1 MKRGSAFGEF
11 VDIGQWQ
18 EIQEHFAEV
27 IGATI
32 RTVDSSGNSLTA
44 ASGPTR
50 LCAEIVSVS
59 PAGMAKCGECF
70 SPSLVNLR
78 TNEMWREGYQC
89 HLGLYNFAIPVS
101 LPENQKIAY
110 ILVGPVFLGERQK
123 PEKYREKMA
132 ELGMDFDTFADA
144 LIEIR
149 DFSFSA
155 IQSVLELL
163 RDVVSCIVEAGCHK
177 FKLEKAVPLPELS
190 RMAAAVYIDKLLN
203 ALLEVSCD
211 VLGGEFGS
219 IMLLNEQ
226 SKELFIKVS
235 RGIKKEIVKHA
246 RLKIGEG
253 IAGLAAQERRILLVN
268 DRIADERIRGRSQ
281 RPEIK
286 SAVVAPIQ
294 TDDKLLGVM
303 NIATRHAS
311 DKFDS
316 ENIEILRQLV
326 KLAAVSFQDIPTA

>member
-1 MKRGSAFGEF
+1 MKKGDTFAEL
-11 VDIGQWQ
+11 VDIRQWQ

-32 RTVDSSGNSLTA
+32 RTIDPSGNPLTA
-44 ASGPTR
+44 ASGATR
-50 LCAEIVSVS
+50 LCAEIVSAS
-59 PAGMAKCGECF
+59 QAGIAKCGECF

-78 TNEMWREGYQC
+78 TNGMWKEGCQC
-89 HLGLYNFAIPVS
+89 YLGLYNFAIPVS
-101 LPENQKIAY
+101 LSENQKIAY
-110 ILVGPVFLGERQK
+110 VLVGPVLLGERQK
-123 PEKYREKMA
+123 PEKYREKIA
-132 ELGMDFDTFADA
+132 ALGMDFDRFADA
-144 LIEIR
+144 LIEIK

-163 RDVVSCIVEAGCHK
+163 RDVVSYIAEAGYHK
-177 FKLEKAVPLPELS
+177 FKLEKAIPSPELN
-190 RMAAAVYIDKLLN
+190 RMVSTLYTDKLLN
-203 ALLEVSCD
+203 ALLEVSCG

-226 SKELFIKVS
+226 TGELFIKIS
-235 RGIKKEIVKHA
+235 RGIKKDIVKHT

-253 IAGLAAQERRILLVN
+253 IAGLAAQEGRILLVN
-268 DRIADERIRGRSQ
+268 DKIADQRIKERFQ

-294 TDDKLLGVM
+294 AEDKLLGVM
-303 NIATRHAS
+303 SIGTRHAS

-326 KLAAVSFQDIPTA
+326 KLAAVSFHDVPAV